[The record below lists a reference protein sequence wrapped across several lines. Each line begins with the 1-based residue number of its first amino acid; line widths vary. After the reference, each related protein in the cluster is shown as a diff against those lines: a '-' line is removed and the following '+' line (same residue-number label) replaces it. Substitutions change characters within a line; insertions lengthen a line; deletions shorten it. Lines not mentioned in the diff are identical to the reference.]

1 MAHQTEQGQ
10 TAPRLSDDQAAL
22 LWVLYFTVS
31 CDPTKRRFADRCLA
45 HMAAL
50 KANYP
55 CLTYTPEE
63 QRSAEMRI
71 LLRGRH
77 WDRMV
82 AR

>member
-1 MAHQTEQGQ
+1 MPTMQQEGQ

-22 LWVLYFTVS
+22 LWVLYFTTS

-63 QRSAEMRI
+63 QRGAEVRR
-71 LLRGRH
+71 LLRGKY